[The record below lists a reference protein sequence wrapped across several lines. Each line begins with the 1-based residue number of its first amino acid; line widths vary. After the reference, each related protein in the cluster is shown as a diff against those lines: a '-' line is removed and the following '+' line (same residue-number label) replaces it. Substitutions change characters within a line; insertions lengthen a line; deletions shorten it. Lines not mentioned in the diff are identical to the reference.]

1 MIPRVFPQWVNE
13 SNIKQIFL
21 EQQIGI
27 IFKVIIVRMKDTD
40 PKCPIYK
47 AYIFFSVWFD
57 NIIAKNFQTRLYD
70 QGQARVVYDD
80 PWFWTIFINSEM
92 VLSKSENHL
101 IRLNKEHYKLTRI
114 VQKLQKDVAN
124 EVEKHYKLTC
134 SVQTLQNDIA
144 NEAEKQKQNNQKIE
158 EQNKTIQILQDFCIK
173 SGLNI
178 PFWNKNAPP
187 SKEESFLETLSA
199 STAVTT
205 TEWVLDEDG
214 FIPVKSYEND
224 WLTENPE
231 NPENPENSR
240 LWTYLN

>member
-1 MIPRVFPQWVNE
+1 MIPRVFPQWINE

-124 EVEKHYKLTC
+124 E
-134 SVQTLQNDIA
+134 
-144 NEAEKQKQNNQKIE
+144 AEKQKQNNQKIE

-205 TEWVLDEDG
+205 AEWVLDEDG